1 MATIRPNKVLHIR
14 NLPYETTEEELKELC
29 QPFGKL
35 VQTKLNVGANKNQAF
50 VEFTDMNA
58 AIQMVSYYASSADP
72 AKVRGK
78 TVYLQYSTRQEIVN
92 SKTQGDTP
100 SNVLLVTLEALM
112 PDIVITIDTLHL
124 VFSAFGFVCKIAT
137 FEKSAGFQA
146 LIQYADRDTAEQV
159 RHHLDGRHIPRQL
172 LNDTPNPPMLKI
184 SFSQHTDLNVK
195 FQSHRSRDY
204 TNPYLPVAPSAGDPN
219 LATMGMSGG
228 SGGGGNPSDG
238 NVLLCSIENQMYPVT
253 VDPLHTV
260 FSPYGAVQ
268 KIAIFEKNNGWQ
280 ALIQYADPVSA
291 ANAKTALEGH
301 AIYDGGYNRLKIA
314 YSVHRDLNVKGNN
327 ERSRDYTLPEPGT
340 SYAGAAMQPGSA
352 YAGNGFMG
360 GADGAPATNGTNLN
374 ITGAEYEQAHESI
387 SRAAQAVANG
397 QPNPLNAPS
406 LMGQGPS
413 MGQGPPMGM
422 SSMQQM
428 GGPMGGPPGM
438 GGPIGGPL
446 QMGGPPRPPM
456 RPPGGPPPMA
466 NGPYSSFPGG
476 PPLGPRG
483 MPPQGGFPGGPPSHY
498 QQGPPHPGGM
508 FQGGPPQHGP
518 GPNSFGG
525 PPPGHPSWGPPRF

>member
-14 NLPYETTEEELKELC
+14 NLPYETTEEELIELC

-219 LATMGMSGG
+219 LANMGMSGG
-228 SGGGGNPSDG
+228 SSSGGNPADG

-280 ALIQYADPVSA
+280 ALIQYADAVSA

-340 SYAGAAMQPGSA
+340 SFAGTPMQPGG

-360 GADGAPATNGTNLN
+360 GADGMSVPAGTNLH
-374 ITGAEYEQAHESI
+374 ITGEWPIDGTMKLTVYLLEQAMQKLEETGSDTVLGI
-387 SRAAQAVANG
+387 FDLRQFTSANADFSYAVRLVDVFFTYYPKRLGQVLFVQAPWVFRPGWALMKPLLRKYAQLV
-397 QPNPLNAPS
+397 
-406 LMGQGPS
+406 
-413 MGQGPPMGM
+413 
-422 SSMQQM
+422 
-428 GGPMGGPPGM
+428 
-438 GGPIGGPL
+438 
-446 QMGGPPRPPM
+446 
-456 RPPGGPPPMA
+456 
-466 NGPYSSFPGG
+466 
-476 PPLGPRG
+476 
-483 MPPQGGFPGGPPSHY
+483 
-498 QQGPPHPGGM
+498 
-508 FQGGPPQHGP
+508 
-518 GPNSFGG
+518 
-525 PPPGHPSWGPPRF
+525 RFVTVEDLEREYFTPETLPADFRKL